1 MAPVERSSST
11 PQPLRMRVWKPG
23 DGARLKPLWLPWLGN
38 HFDEAMDSL
47 DQGTMLTSGGFLE
60 LVLVAEDRSSGD
72 VVGMLLAGPP
82 HHFFEAYPAELR
94 PVVAQLVVKL
104 SGIAVAPERQH
115 EGIGTKLVRRA
126 VGEFRRAEY
135 RWMYGQF
142 AHQRNL
148 TEFYKGSAPG
158 LVDTRG
164 GWFSGRFCGRVDHLK
179 FGWGEF
185 AEGSLSTSSVVLGF
199 DPDHDR
205 QA

>member
-1 MAPVERSSST
+1 MAPVERSTST
-11 PQPLRMRVWKPG
+11 PPPLRMRVGKPG

-38 HFDEAMDSL
+38 HFDEAMDIL

-104 SGIAVAPERQH
+104 SGIAVAPERQQ

-142 AHQRNL
+142 AQQRNL
-148 TEFYKGSAPG
+148 TEFYK
-158 LVDTRG
+158 R
-164 GWFSGRFCGRVDHLK
+164 
-179 FGWGEF
+179 
-185 AEGSLSTSSVVLGF
+185 LGF
-199 DPDHDR
+199 TVHPAGKDLTAPRELGATQLTCQSGEHWFD
-205 QA
+205 QTLQYETGA

>member
-1 MAPVERSSST
+1 MTPVERSTST
-11 PQPLRMRVWKPG
+11 PPPLRMRVGKPG

-47 DQGTMLTSGGFLE
+47 DHGTMLTSGGFLE

-82 HHFFEAYPAELR
+82 HHFFEAYPAEMR

-148 TEFYKGSAPG
+148 TDFYK
-158 LVDTRG
+158 R
-164 GWFSGRFCGRVDHLK
+164 
-179 FGWGEF
+179 
-185 AEGSLSTSSVVLGF
+185 LGF
-199 DPDHDR
+199 TVHPAGKDLTAPRELGTVQLACQPGEHWFD
-205 QA
+205 QTLQYETGA